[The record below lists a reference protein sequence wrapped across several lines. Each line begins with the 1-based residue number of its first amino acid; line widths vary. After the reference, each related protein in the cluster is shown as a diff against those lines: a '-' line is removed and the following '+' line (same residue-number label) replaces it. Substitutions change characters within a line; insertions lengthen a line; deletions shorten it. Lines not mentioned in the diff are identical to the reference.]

1 MKHLLPILIINIVFV
16 ILSCQPKNANH
27 NETIETLEQFS
38 ELQSI
43 IDSDEDK
50 LWVVNFWATTCP
62 PCIKE
67 MPHFKELEEKYRDEN
82 LRILLVSLDR
92 AKDLESRVYPFV
104 KKHEISPEVFLL
116 EDQNYSAWTD
126 EVDPSWYGALPATL
140 IIQGEK
146 RNFKF
151 GIYSTYDELQDD
163 VEKVMGDE

>member
-92 AKDLESRVYPFV
+92 AKDLESRVYP
-104 KKHEISPEVFLL
+104 L
-116 EDQNYSAWTD
+116 
-126 EVDPSWYGALPATL
+126 
-140 IIQGEK
+140 
-146 RNFKF
+146 
-151 GIYSTYDELQDD
+151 
-163 VEKVMGDE
+163 